1 MLTRVFFAAGQ
12 QKKSR
17 FCYSVAKNGSVTKE
31 KKEDELAGQTTGDSP
46 ETSPESA

>member
-1 MLTRVFFAAGQ
+1 VSFLLPGSK
-12 QKKSR
+12 KKSR

-46 ETSPESA
+46 ETSPESP